1 MDLFLR
7 NSVERRSF
15 LFYFKRHLNW
25 DINNIF
31 QDVTKDWKEF
41 APIRRFK

>member
-25 DINNIF
+25 DINIF